1 MAVRTFTRPSSLNES
16 LATTTIKMSGTEA
29 NGPPRSEA
37 SARDST
43 QSFPSE
49 ARDPLASST
58 NPNSRPGITFAH
70 EEKLP
75 KLPIPE
81 LESSCTKYLAALKP
95 LQGAKEHR
103 ETELAVQEFLKTDGQ
118 NLQEKLEKYAA
129 GKANYIE
136 QFCKLFSFPSAVAK
150 LLGIWPDIRSRMI

>member
-1 MAVRTFTRPSSLNES
+1 
-16 LATTTIKMSGTEA
+16 MSGSDI
-29 NGPPRSEA
+29 NGPARSDA

-49 ARDPLASST
+49 ARDPLACST

-70 EEKLP
+70 QDKLP

-81 LESSCTKYLAALKP
+81 LDSSCSKYLAALKP
-95 LQGAKEHR
+95 LQGAKEHHD
-103 ETELAVQEFLKTDGQ
+103 TVLAVQDFLKTDGQ
-118 NLQEKLEKYAA
+118 NLQDKLKKYAA

-136 QFCKLFSFPSAVAK
+136 QFCKCFPISTSFGDSLPRQ
-150 LLGIWPDIRSRMI
+150 WPDIRSGMI